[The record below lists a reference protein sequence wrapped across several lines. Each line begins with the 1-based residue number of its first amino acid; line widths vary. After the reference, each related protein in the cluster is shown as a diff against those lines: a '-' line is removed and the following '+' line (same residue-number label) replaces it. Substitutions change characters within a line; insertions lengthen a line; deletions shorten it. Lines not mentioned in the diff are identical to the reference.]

1 MTNPTYPSD
10 LAGVE
15 TQIARHAPFLEEA
28 GKTFVSKLE
37 QEAGRTFTPTEWSQM
52 YQGPASQ
59 NILGQQGMQQAAQQA
74 GLGTLTFGGPGGTV
88 SSIAAPDPAL
98 GQGIAGY
105 QPFLTAATDA
115 ANAISN
121 VGIAG
126 QGAGAADIAAAR
138 GYTGPQA
145 YQQFM
150 SPYQQQVIDASRA
163 SFENQRAQQRASI
176 ADAASQYGAFGGGRQ
191 GVQEGVY
198 DAQTTLGMTGLEADL
213 RSQGYQQAQQ
223 LAQQAYGNQLGLAS
237 QMQNQVG
244 QNIAALQPGLGAQT
258 QLAQLQPQLS
268 SGNIANLQS
277 MGQQQQA
284 LQQAIIEQDMA
295 MGREQAFEEQQRLG
309 YFGQQYAPMVGG
321 FGSQSTYTTNVQP
334 PPSPLQTMIGVGG
347 IAGGLMGGLGSILHG
362 GG

>member
-1 MTNPTYPSD
+1 MT
-10 LAGVE
+10 
-15 TQIARHAPFLEEA
+15 
-28 GKTFVSKLE
+28 
-37 QEAGRTFTPTEWSQM
+37 TPTEYDTRQTTI
-52 YQGPASQ
+52 QRPAPFIESAGTAFTKRLTPLLDPANAIAIDKLYKDQATQ
-59 NILGQQGMQQAAQQA
+59 NVLAQQGLQQAAQQA

-88 SSIAAPDPAL
+88 SSIADPDPAL
-98 GQGIAGY
+98 GQGVAGY

-138 GYTGPQA
+138 GFTGPQA

-150 SPYQQQVIDASRA
+150 SPYQQQVIDATRA

-198 DAQTTLGMTGLEADL
+198 DAQTTLGITGLEADL
-213 RSQGYQQAQQ
+213 RAQGYQQAQQ
-223 LAQQAYGNQLGLAS
+223 AAQQAYMNQLGLAG

-258 QLAQLQPQLS
+258 QMAQLQPQLTS
-268 SGNIANLQS
+268 ANISNLQS
-277 MGQQQQA
+277 MGSTQQA
-284 LQQAIIEQDMA
+284 LQQAIIDQTMA
-295 MGREQAFEEQQRLG
+295 EAREEAYEPQQRLG
-309 YFGQQYAPMVGG
+309 FYGSQFAPFTGG
-321 FGSQSTYTTNVQP
+321 FGAASQFTTNTQP
-334 PPSPLQTMIGVGG
+334 PPSTLNTILGVGG
-347 IAGGLMGGLGSILHG
+347 MAAGLMGGLGSLIHG

>member
-1 MTNPTYPSD
+1 MTDYPSD

-37 QEAGRTFTPTEWSQM
+37 QEAGRTFTPTEWGQM

-59 NILGQQGMQQAAQQA
+59 NILGQQGLQQAATQA
-74 GLGTLTFGGPGGTV
+74 GLGALTFGGPGGTV
-88 SSIAAPDPAL
+88 SDV
-98 GQGIAGY
+98 GQGTGLAGY
-105 QPFLTAATDA
+105 QPYLDASTAA

-138 GYTGPQA
+138 GFTGPQA

-213 RSQGYQQAQQ
+213 RAQGYQQAQQ
-223 LAQQAYGNQLGLAS
+223 LAQQAYGNQLGLAG

-244 QNIAALQPGLGAQT
+244 QNIAALQ
-258 QLAQLQPQLS
+258 
-268 SGNIANLQS
+268 QS
-277 MGQQQQA
+277 
-284 LQQAIIEQDMA
+284 IIEQDMA